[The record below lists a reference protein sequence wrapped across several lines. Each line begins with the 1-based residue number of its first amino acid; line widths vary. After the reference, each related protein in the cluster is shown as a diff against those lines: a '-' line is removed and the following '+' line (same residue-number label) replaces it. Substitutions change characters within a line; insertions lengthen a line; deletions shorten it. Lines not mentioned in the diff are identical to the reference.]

1 MLNEKCKYFSYKDC
15 SIGNDA
21 FDHPNY
27 QYFCS
32 KTGEEKEIYGI
43 HCARCRA
50 KSTLDRV
57 NEHYREALNYFPEEQ
72 IVGVFLQGS
81 QNYGLDYEGSD
92 VDTKLIL
99 VPSFK
104 DICLN
109 KKPVSTT
116 HVRANDE
123 HTDWKDIRL
132 YMETFRKQ
140 NLNFLE
146 ILFTDYYVLNPMYEE
161 QWMRLVEHREEI
173 ARMNPYRAVKSMK
186 GIALEKF
193 HAMEH
198 PYPTKLDL
206 IEKYGYDGK
215 QTHHLIRVD
224 DYLERYINGESYAN
238 CLHPSPE
245 KRPHMMEYK
254 RHEIPLETARIEA
267 QEILNHTVNIA
278 DEFFSNLSDVEN
290 EDMRMLLED
299 VSYEIMK
306 IAVERELKI

>member
-1 MLNEKCKYFSYKDC
+1 MTVLSPKELH
-15 SIGNDA
+15 DA
-21 FDHPNY
+21 LVMKRVQDHY
-27 QYFCS
+27 
-32 KTGEEKEIYGI
+32 
-43 HCARCRA
+43 
-50 KSTLDRV
+50 D
-57 NEHYREALNYFPEEQ
+57 EALQYFPEEQ

-92 VDTKLIL
+92 VDTKLIV

-109 KKPVSTT
+109 RKPVSTT

-146 ILFTDYYVLNPMYEE
+146 ILFTPYYIINPMYKEE
-161 QWMRLVEHREEI
+161 WDRLVAAREFI

-198 PYPTKLDL
+198 RYPSKID
-206 IEKYGYDGK
+206 IIDKYGYDGK
-215 QTHHLIRVD
+215 QTSHQLRVY
-224 DYLERYINGESYAN
+224 DYLRRYIAGEDYES
-238 CLHPSPE
+238 CL
-245 KRPHMMEYK
+245 RPTEDLVPRIMDYK
-254 RHEIPLETARIEA
+254 GLSIIPLEEARVEA
-267 QEILNHTVNIA
+267 KHYLDMTEEIA
-278 DEFFSNLSDVEN
+278 DAFCAEH
-290 EDMRMLLED
+290 EDREEPWVRELLED
-299 VSYEIMK
+299 VSYNIMR
-306 IAVERELKI
+306 ISVERELKV